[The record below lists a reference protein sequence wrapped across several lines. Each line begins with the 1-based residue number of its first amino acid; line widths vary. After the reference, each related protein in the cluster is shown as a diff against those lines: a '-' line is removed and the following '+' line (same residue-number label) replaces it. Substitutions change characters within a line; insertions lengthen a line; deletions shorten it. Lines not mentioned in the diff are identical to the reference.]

1 MNEWAKLV
9 KKVYSENKKK
19 AGYML
24 KDAMRDAKKIY
35 KPLEGKSA
43 KKHHKKHHK
52 KSGMK
57 HHKKGTAKKHHKKK
71 GTAKKHRK

>member
-1 MNEWAKLV
+1 MNDWAKLV

-35 KPLEGKSA
+35 KPVKGKTAKKHHKKSA
-43 KKHHKKHHK
+43 KKHHKKR
-52 KSGMK
+52 
-57 HHKKGTAKKHHKKK
+57 
-71 GTAKKHRK
+71 TAKKHRK

>member
-43 KKHHKKHHK
+43 KKHHKK
-52 KSGMK
+52 SGMK

>member
-43 KKHHKKHHK
+43 KKHHKKGTAK
-52 KSGMK
+52 K
-57 HHKKGTAKKHHKKK
+57 HHKKHHKKK